1 MAVKVTSIRG
11 FNDILPVESGL
22 WSHIEGHARRVFN
35 NYGFSEVRLPALE
48 KTDLFLRS
56 IGDTTDIIEKQM
68 YTFTDLHGDSL
79 TLRPEGTASLVRAYI
94 EGKLYT
100 EPVARLFYTGPMFRY
115 ERPQKGRYRQFYQIG
130 AEVLG
135 EDSPALDAE
144 TIEMLWVLTTALG
157 VEGVEIEVN
166 SLGCAECRPT
176 YKDTLLEF
184 LRARSESLCEN
195 CTRRIETNP
204 LRALDCKA
212 EGCKEATDK
221 APSVVDSLC
230 EGCAEHFDGLKES
243 LTLRGVPFKVNP
255 RMVRGLDYYTRTTFE
270 VTARSGGALGAQNSV
285 AAGGRYDGL
294 VEELGGPATPCFGF
308 ALGMER
314 LAMLVDRDLQQDD
327 PLACLI
333 PMGEA
338 AEKEVIG
345 LSRALRD
352 LGLRV
357 IVDYRGGSLKSSM
370 KRADR
375 VGADFA
381 LILGDDEIKAGS
393 ITIKNM
399 KEGGQASLALN
410 SPAQVAAHIEGR
422 RGNSPD
428 TEG

>member
-1 MAVKVTSIRG
+1 MAGKVTSVRG
-11 FNDILPVESGL
+11 FNDILPAESGL
-22 WSHIEGHARRVFN
+22 WSFVEAQAREVFAS
-35 NYGFSEVRLPALE
+35 YGFAEVKLPVLE
-48 KTDLFLRS
+48 KTELFLRS

-68 YTFTDLHGDSL
+68 YTFTDLRGDSL

-100 EPVARLFYTGPMFRY
+100 EPVARLFYVGPMFRY

-144 TIEMLWVLTTALG
+144 TIEMLWELTTGLG

-166 SLGCAECRPT
+166 SLGCAKCRPS
-176 YKDTLLEF
+176 YKDSLLEF
-184 LRARSESLCEN
+184 LRGKSECLCEN
-195 CTRRIETNP
+195 CARRIETNP
-204 LRALDCKA
+204 LRALDCKV
-212 EGCKEATDK
+212 EGCKEATDN

-230 EGCAEHFDGLKES
+230 EGCATHFKGLRDALKQRS
-243 LTLRGVPFKVNP
+243 VPFTVNP

-270 VTARSGGALGAQNSV
+270 VTARAGGALGAQNSV

-314 LAMLVDRDLQQDD
+314 LAMLVDRTLEGKK
-327 PLACLI
+327 PLACII
-333 PMGEA
+333 PMGSLA
-338 AEKEVIG
+338 AKKA
-345 LSRALRD
+345 ALLARE
-352 LGLRV
+352 LRGMGLRV
-357 IVDYRGGSLKSSM
+357 IVDHRDSPLKASM

-381 LILGDDEIKAGS
+381 LILGDNEIEQS
-393 ITIKNM
+393 VIIIKNM
-399 KEGGQASLALN
+399 KEGGQVSLALN
-410 SPAQVAAHIEGR
+410 SPDRVAAHILAFKG
-422 RGNSPD
+422 
-428 TEG
+428 